1 MANFAVNEWTMDQAL
16 QTVDIARLLSL
27 ASIADK
33 YALGHSAIIGEIT
46 GAQASQSRA
55 LLDVLKYPFRFDGY
69 MLFFLKRGQL
79 QIDFNLSSFKVK
91 ERSLLMVIPGNIVK
105 LTSAPDETLAD
116 TDLYFA
122 LVSKEFMSG
131 IRFDFQKVFQDS
143 LRVLDN
149 PCLTLDDEQVS
160 MAEDYF
166 QLARKALQS
175 NQPNRQEMLGALLT
189 SFIYMTLGVWT
200 TRLEESSELQ
210 ASARVQQLTER
221 FLALVTQYHN
231 QEHGVAFYADK
242 LCLTPKYLS
251 KLIKEATGR
260 SAPDWIDSYV
270 ILEAKNLLKYSDKSI
285 KEIVS
290 VLNFPSQSAFYKFF
304 KARTGLTPSEYRK
317 V

>member
-1 MANFAVNEWTMDQAL
+1 
-16 QTVDIARLLSL
+16 
-27 ASIADK
+27 
-33 YALGHSAIIGEIT
+33 
-46 GAQASQSRA
+46 
-55 LLDVLKYPFRFDGY
+55 
-69 MLFFLKRGQL
+69 
-79 QIDFNLSSFKVK
+79 
-91 ERSLLMVIPGNIVK
+91 MVIPGNIVK
-105 LTSAPDETLAD
+105 LTSAPDATLAD
-116 TDLYFA
+116 TDIYFA
-122 LVSKEFMSG
+122 FISKEFMSA

-143 LRVLDN
+143 LHVLDN
-149 PCLTLDDEQVS
+149 PCITLNDEQLS

-200 TRLEESSELQ
+200 TRLEEADEQLS
-210 ASARVQQLTER
+210 SARVQQLTER

-231 QEHGVAFYADK
+231 QERGVAFYADK

-317 V
+317 G